1 MAPYTRCMQR
11 KTVALQ
17 VRLPDDL
24 HAEIRRL
31 TEEEDRPLNRTI
43 VRLLRAGLEH
53 YYVKYPEL
61 REESAGRDD

>member
-1 MAPYTRCMQR
+1 MRR

-17 VRLPDDL
+17 IRLPDEL

-43 VRLLRAGLEH
+43 IRLLRTGLEH
-53 YYVKYPEL
+53 YRGEQPEQQQSN
-61 REESAGRDD
+61 ESN

>member
-1 MAPYTRCMQR
+1 MRR

-31 TEEEDRPLNRTI
+31 TEQEDRPLNRTI

-53 YYVKYPEL
+53 YRGDGPRDRQDAPE
-61 REESAGRDD
+61 AGRNE

>member
-1 MAPYTRCMQR
+1 MQR
-11 KTVALQ
+11 KIVSLQ
-17 VRLPDDL
+17 IRLPDEL

-53 YYVKYPEL
+53 YRGDSSHGVSSQA
-61 REESAGRDD
+61 ESEP

>member
-1 MAPYTRCMQR
+1 MQR

-17 VRLPDDL
+17 IRLPDEL

-43 VRLLRAGLEH
+43 IRLLRAGLEH
-53 YYVKYPEL
+53 YRGEQT
-61 REESAGRDD
+61 ESERSE